1 MRSLLL
7 AALALL
13 LQPPQQAAAQL
24 FVASETAGIL
34 RVSEDGEVLEVLST
48 TPAVLGRM
56 AGPQQILFLTPA
68 SNDVHL
74 LDLTTHAERIVT
86 TLPGD
91 SGLGCGGLFRGPT
104 ERADVAPY
112 LVSNH
117 VHFDAS
123 VVADASHACFEVMDR
138 NLNMMSV
145 QLMLDVPLDGSAI
158 TTTMLH
164 SEHCGGLSFEA
175 QGALSCAQLIRR
187 RVRQDEGRRS
197 SHRAP
202 WTLRSH
208 GDVGSLRGPNHA
220 RRRLALTGPILEQTS
235 PDGRWAVLSANR
247 DEGDYIYRAIYLV
260 DLERGRLHP
269 IRQRPWPRPIPTS
282 TLRDA
287 AALAALG
294 MTITGETSLV
304 WMGHGHTLLI
314 GGRLLL
320 RPGRNTTLLPGNRI
334 L

>member
-56 AGPQQILFLTPA
+56 AGPHQIVFLTPT
-68 SNDVHL
+68 SNALHA
-74 LDLTTHAERIVT
+74 LDLTTHAERIVA

-91 SGLGCGGLFRGPT
+91 AGLGCGGIFRGPT
-104 ERADVAPY
+104 ERADVEPY

-117 VHFDAS
+117 VHFEAS

-145 QLMLDVPLDGSAI
+145 EIMLDVPLDGSAI
-158 TTTMLH
+158 TTAMVY
-164 SEHCGGLSFEA
+164 SEHCGSLTYEA
-175 QGALSCAQLIRR
+175 QEALSCTQLIHR
-187 RVRQDEGRRS
+187 RVREQAAPRP

-202 WTLRSH
+202 WTLAVH
-208 GDVGSLRGPNHA
+208 GDVGTLRGPNHA
-220 RRRLALTGPILEQTS
+220 RRRLALTEPFLEQTS

-260 DLERGRLHP
+260 DLERGQLHP
-269 IRQRPWPRPIPTS
+269 IRQGPWPTPIPAS

-287 AALAALG
+287 AALGALG
-294 MTITGETSLV
+294 MTITGETSLA
-304 WMGHGHTLLI
+304 WLDNGHTLLV

-320 RPGRNTTLLPGNRI
+320 RPGRSTTLLPGTRI
-334 L
+334 F